1 MSRAIPK
8 VIGSWFCLAR
18 RTRRR
23 GVAVCCALALSA
35 HAVSAHGP
43 VASAQPPDATPR
55 AEAPAGPGP
64 TRPTFRLDE
73 QGRWITD
80 SAPQPGSDEDR
91 IARARR
97 LLADGQSRQALGLLT
112 EWLERHARTQH
123 PLLPGAYLARG
134 DAWVAEGNEFE
145 ALYDYETI
153 IKSFPGTVEY
163 VHALERE
170 FEIAVRYLHGLNRR
184 WWFGLRIINAF
195 DVGEELLVRIHERL
209 PGSRLAERAMIE
221 LADHYYRQHD
231 LVLAATAYEMFARN
245 FPTSAYRQR
254 ADLRRIYAVLG
265 RFKGPRYDGTPLLDA
280 QVLVQRYQ
288 ARFPGDAPRTD
299 GLATWIDES
308 KADQYLEQA
317 RWYLQRGDPV
327 SARVVL
333 RRLIAEF
340 PASSAAR
347 SGREIMAQRRWEEAP
362 APTPPDRV
370 NRLEPVAPTS
380 SPATTPATEEPRP

>member
-1 MSRAIPK
+1 M
-8 VIGSWFCLAR
+8 
-18 RTRRR
+18 
-23 GVAVCCALALSA
+23 CCALALSA

-245 FPTSAYRQR
+245 FPASAYRQR

-299 GLATWIDES
+299 GLVTWIDES

-333 RRLIAEF
+333 RRLLAEF

-347 SGREIMAQRRWEEAP
+347 SGREIMAQRRWDEAP